1 MVIVMGNV
9 EHRDGQSGAMQIILL
24 FRFQKKTSLNHSSE
38 GLDIQRIW
46 ISSLRGLV
54 RSENSVVEYLWVSL
68 LSCVHN
74 GKYLS
79 KKFIRCEA
87 HVKYEAH
94 QERMPAARSHHSVSH
109 RFIPD
114 ALEEDKKCFSGYL
127 CVFILLSSNAI
138 RSVPTRLHRKV
149 STPGILV
156 GPSAQQEGFWGIW
169 YERYWIFLTDRRIQ
183 QEKKK
188 WRIDEGQRIT
198 RICKSNNRR
207 PLTNQYFVFVCCF
220 SFLLLQC

>member
-9 EHRDGQSGAMQIILL
+9 EHQDGQSGAIQIILH
-24 FRFQKKTSLNHSSE
+24 FRFKKKTSLNHSSE

-127 CVFILLSSNAI
+127 CFHSTLSSNAI

-156 GPSAQQEGFWGIW
+156 GPSAQQEDFWGIW
-169 YERYWIFLTDRRIQ
+169 YEWYWIFLTDRRIQ
-183 QEKKK
+183 QEKKS
-188 WRIDEGQRIT
+188 EE
-198 RICKSNNRR
+198 
-207 PLTNQYFVFVCCF
+207 
-220 SFLLLQC
+220 